1 MLLYLQDLSMA
12 PVLSGNTEKTSADH
26 VSKMKALV
34 PVAEALPGCV
44 FWREL
49 GKDTL
54 PQKLPGRVLLW
65 NAIKTLGEVGKD
77 TLTQNAWAYKVM
89 GELGGMGI
97 SSLPPISWEC
107 ACSLHFW
114 GEQECGGSRVFCGGS
129 GVLHILLL
137 KASDTVSKTINFAHY
152 THMAS
157 FI

>member
-1 MLLYLQDLSMA
+1 MA

-77 TLTQNAWAYKVM
+77 TLTQNAWAYKVR
-89 GELGGMGI
+89 GNLGG
-97 SSLPPISWEC
+97 WEYP
-107 ACSLHFW
+107 HFPLFLGNVPVHSIFG

-129 GVLHILLL
+129 GLLHILLL